1 VKALEALLE
10 VEELYML
17 YEDEVKHAE
26 LALEGLEEP
35 SVSTVEAEK
44 EAELTR
50 IVGPEGSVDLVL
62 VVEVSHWFDLENFYN
77 NVRRVL
83 CKSGGVIAVSVY
95 PARPKEEP
103 RVNKVLNEFCAAIE
117 RHWAPQVFRY
127 VDPKPGYERLPF
139 PFAQGNVTTVDAN
152 LEEFLEERALKVATE
167 ATEVIFEEELPS
179 EVATGAP
186 IEEAK
191 APEIAPEA
199 L

>member
-1 VKALEALLE
+1 VKALEESAAKRREPHEALLE

-95 PARPKEEP
+95 PARPKGTPSEQGAERVLRRHRASLGSAGVSLRRSEAWLREAPLPVCAGKCNHCGCEP
-103 RVNKVLNEFCAAIE
+103 RGVSGGEGTEGCN
-117 RHWAPQVFRY
+117 
-127 VDPKPGYERLPF
+127 G
-139 PFAQGNVTTVDAN
+139 GN
-152 LEEFLEERALKVATE
+152 
-167 ATEVIFEEELPS
+167 
-179 EVATGAP
+179 
-186 IEEAK
+186 
-191 APEIAPEA
+191 
-199 L
+199 